1 MFKPS
6 YFKYLLK
13 SNLKLWGIFTG
24 ILCALI
30 AVIMAIFDPKTI
42 AQINNSSG
50 NLPFNPL
57 GDISS
62 LLAFIS
68 NQYFGMFA
76 LILPMIYLVLL
87 ALKMLAGQVE
97 KGSMASHLS
106 TPTSRTQITGTSA
119 LFLLS
124 SLAVMYGL
132 IAGVGIAAAEIVQ
145 PGHLDIGIYLQL
157 TLGSFLLLFAIGS
170 ITFLASAIWNQTGKA
185 MLIGAGIPVFFFL
198 AKLLSGMSS
207 KLENLKYATL
217 TTLFD
222 TKAIMD
228 GKDFLAQFVL
238 LGAVGIV
245 LILSGMIVFRKKD
258 LPI

>member
-1 MFKPS
+1 MFKPA
-6 YFKYLLK
+6 YFQYLLK
-13 SNLKLWGIFTG
+13 SNRKLWGVFTG
-24 ILCALI
+24 ILCALV
-30 AVIMAIFDPKTI
+30 AVIMTVFDPKTI
-42 AQINNSSG
+42 AQINSSSA

-57 GDISS
+57 GDLSS
-62 LLAFIS
+62 LLAFLA

-87 ALKMLAGQVE
+87 GLRMLAGQVE
-97 KGSMASHLS
+97 KGGMASHLA

-119 LFLLS
+119 IFLLS

-132 IAGVGIAAAEIVQ
+132 IAGVGIAVAEIVQ

-157 TLGSFLLLFAIGS
+157 TLGSFLLQFAIGS
-170 ITFLASAIWNQTGKA
+170 IPFLASAIWNQTGKA
-185 MLIGAGIPVFFFL
+185 MLVGAGLPVFFFL
-198 AKLLSGMSS
+198 AKLLSGMNS

-222 TKAIMD
+222 TRAILD
-228 GKDFLAQFVL
+228 GKDFLAAFVL
-238 LGAVGIV
+238 LGAVGIC
-245 LILSGMIVFRKKD
+245 LILCGMIVFQKKD